1 MLVLSRKV
9 EQAIWL
15 DEQIKVIILDIK
27 GNVVRLG
34 IDAPKSVSVDREEV
48 MISKR
53 SKRIKHDLGRY

>member
-48 MISKR
+48 MIDKR
-53 SKRIKHDLGRY
+53 DKRIKRDLGRY